1 MSRAGPKSGNYLHLV
16 VLAILQQQ
24 APLAQCST
32 TLQALPYTPKPQ
44 HAQVD
49 CQSRPKARRQDF
61 HPGTPEA
68 SLQMCF
74 KSLWPGSKLKADECM
89 YKRHINE
96 FLSGNWVCVQ
106 CTSKLPSVTGTGLQ
120 ECSSTLS
127 RAHFKNPAAHEIVG
141 GRLLHVRAQLIQ
153 TGVTV
158 DFLAVYQHVWRSHLS
173 HQANKELRGLI
184 WDAFDLTL
192 QRHEP

>member
-1 MSRAGPKSGNYLHLV
+1 
-16 VLAILQQQ
+16 
-24 APLAQCST
+24 
-32 TLQALPYTPKPQ
+32 
-44 HAQVD
+44 
-49 CQSRPKARRQDF
+49 
-61 HPGTPEA
+61 
-68 SLQMCF
+68 MCF

-96 FLSGNWVCVQ
+96 FLSGNWVCVHSAPASSHQ
-106 CTSKLPSVTGTGLQ
+106 LPDRFAGVLV
-120 ECSSTLS
+120 TLS